1 MRALGGVTVE
11 QFRAVLLDAVEHVDI
26 IQPSALRAPVSS
38 WLRSVEERARREG
51 WRDLLGRQVVHEWA
65 AAQAILA
72 TKESREPL

>member
-1 MRALGGVTVE
+1 MTTPLRDVTVE

-26 IQPSALRAPVSS
+26 IQPPTLRVPVSS
-38 WLRSVEERARREG
+38 WLRSVEERARREE

-72 TKESREPL
+72 TAERRRS